1 MLWLGYGS
9 QGWEG
14 DCRKEQSLSHR
25 EATRSAQKN
34 TPLSAPLPA
43 ELVFHL
49 EGEKWGWNT
58 SLATLRK
65 TLQYPQRRFKSSI
78 IISGKWIALLLDL
91 AASCFGNPRY
101 HLKFL
106 FVVSL
111 EEETQRLQSLWWGS
125 ASFANCLCQTMPF
138 TLSTKSPLTCTDQKI
153 AISLTP
159 ILWKQYP
166 ALQTRTACVS
176 PSHWT
181 TKYRDNYCW
190 FIHKHPGCQT

>member
-9 QGWEG
+9 QRWEA
-14 DCRKEQSLSHR
+14 DCRKEQSLSHS
-25 EATRSAQKN
+25 EATSSAQKN
-34 TPLSAPLPA
+34 HPFLGSTPGRVGLSS
-43 ELVFHL
+43 
-49 EGEKWGWNT
+49 GEKWGWNT

-65 TLQYPQRRFKSSI
+65 TLQYPQRRFKGSI

-125 ASFANCLCQTMPF
+125 ASFANCLCQTMSF
-138 TLSTKSPLTCTDQKI
+138 TQSTKSPLTSTDQKI
-153 AISLTP
+153 AVSLTP
-159 ILWKQYP
+159 ILLKQ
-166 ALQTRTACVS
+166 
-176 PSHWT
+176 
-181 TKYRDNYCW
+181 
-190 FIHKHPGCQT
+190 